1 MSASSTPETS
11 TRFAGPGVAIAS
23 VAVFG
28 CGVGSARAV
37 ERMAPWG
44 GAVVGLVTVG
54 VTGAVG
60 GAAAVVEAPVSLG
73 LRCCGV

>member
-1 MSASSTPETS
+1 
-11 TRFAGPGVAIAS
+11 
-23 VAVFG
+23 
-28 CGVGSARAV
+28 
-37 ERMAPWG
+37 MAPWG